1 MIKKNKLTTQF
12 SKKDT
17 VKRLIK
23 QRRLSFNK
31 LKLRG

>member
-1 MIKKNKLTTQF
+1 MIKKNKLTIQF

-17 VKRLIK
+17 VKRLVK

-31 LKLRG
+31 LKPKG